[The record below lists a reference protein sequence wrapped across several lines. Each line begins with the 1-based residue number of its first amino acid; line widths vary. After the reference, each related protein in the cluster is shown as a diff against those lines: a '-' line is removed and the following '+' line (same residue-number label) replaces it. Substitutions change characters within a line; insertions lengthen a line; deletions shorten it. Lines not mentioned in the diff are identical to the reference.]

1 MKILKWTFIYTNLKN
16 KFFIFYDNGVIYVIL
31 LCRLIGVGGD
41 IFPTITS
48 RKKKFFEGGK
58 ISPGERSEIG
68 CVNGGEH
75 GKAGGS
81 LNWDK
86 HDATGIGL
94 GIDGRKVGGGGTFL
108 SSKSNGEENA
118 GECGGFDGKPGKIG
132 TVFGIG
138 EYEGGEYSGYD
149 EIDGGG
155 FSALT

>member
-1 MKILKWTFIYTNLKN
+1 MNIYLY
-16 KFFIFYDNGVIYVIL
+16 KFKKHHYDDGVIYVIL

-75 GKAGGS
+75 GKTGGS
-81 LNWDK
+81 LNIWDK

-94 GIDGRKVGGGGTFL
+94 GIGGRKVGGGGKFL
-108 SSKSNGEENA
+108 SSKKLNGEENA
-118 GECGGFDGKPGKIG
+118 GEGGFDGTLGKIE
-132 TVFGIG
+132 TAFGIG
-138 EYEGGEYSGYD
+138 EYEGGEYSGYV
-149 EIDGGG
+149 EIDGDG